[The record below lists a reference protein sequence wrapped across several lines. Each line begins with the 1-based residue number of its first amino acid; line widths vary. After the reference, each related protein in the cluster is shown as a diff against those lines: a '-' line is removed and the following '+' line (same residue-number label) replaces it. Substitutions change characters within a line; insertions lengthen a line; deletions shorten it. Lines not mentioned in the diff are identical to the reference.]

1 MNKILSLL
9 LTLIAVGAVLVAG
22 FFLFARFA
30 PSDLL
35 SKDIVQPAA
44 SQFYDNKGELI
55 STTDSEEDRIPISIN
70 KVPANLQNAFI
81 AVEDVRF
88 YDHSGIDL
96 RGIARAFISN
106 IFGADLQ
113 GGSSITQQLAKNAF
127 LTQDRTIIRKVK
139 EAFIAIQL
147 EQKYTKQEILEMYL
161 NEIYFGQGAYGVE
174 SAALTYF
181 GKHAEDLSLAEC
193 AMLAGLPKSPNYY
206 SPLSNPKAGVERQH
220 VVLDQMLKYG
230 YISEAQAKEAKTQK
244 LVYATSVN
252 KKNSLKYFID
262 YCTQQVV
269 EKYGYDAV
277 YKQGL
282 KIYTTID
289 TKMQKAAND
298 SLDNLPNY
306 YTDENKRVQP
316 QVAIVAVD
324 PQTGYIKAMVGGR
337 GTDQFNRAVLA
348 ERQPGS
354 AFKPFVYLAAID
366 NGISPAT
373 VIDDKELDFAK
384 DWNPQNYDRA
394 WHGKMSMRTALINS
408 YNIPAILIAQKVGP
422 STVIDYAK
430 KMGITSLVTS
440 GSANDN
446 NLAIA
451 LGGLTRGVTPLEMS
465 SAFAV
470 LANNG
475 SYNKPIAITKI
486 VDRTGKVLYE
496 SKVSPEQVV
505 NPKSVYLL
513 VDMMR
518 EVMTRGTGTGAAIG
532 RPAAGKTGTTS
543 DYKDA
548 WFVGFTPDL
557 STCVWIGDDN
567 GEPLNRMSG
576 GNEPAY
582 IWRDFMAAAL
592 ANVPASDFV
601 KPAGVVIPAEPQII
615 KEDNDKKDVKSG
627 KIPNAVKKTPPE
639 KTDTTKSEAAPTDKT
654 STSTKTSPVT
664 KN

>member
-1 MNKILSLL
+1 
-9 LTLIAVGAVLVAG
+9 
-22 FFLFARFA
+22 
-30 PSDLL
+30 
-35 SKDIVQPAA
+35 
-44 SQFYDNKGELI
+44 
-55 STTDSEEDRIPISIN
+55 
-70 KVPANLQNAFI
+70 
-81 AVEDVRF
+81 
-88 YDHSGIDL
+88 
-96 RGIARAFISN
+96 
-106 IFGADLQ
+106 
-113 GGSSITQQLAKNAF
+113 
-127 LTQDRTIIRKVK
+127 
-139 EAFIAIQL
+139 
-147 EQKYTKQEILEMYL
+147 
-161 NEIYFGQGAYGVE
+161 
-174 SAALTYF
+174 
-181 GKHAEDLSLAEC
+181 
-193 AMLAGLPKSPNYY
+193 
-206 SPLSNPKAGVERQH
+206 
-220 VVLDQMLKYG
+220 
-230 YISEAQAKEAKTQK
+230 
-244 LVYATSVN
+244 
-252 KKNSLKYFID
+252 
-262 YCTQQVV
+262 
-269 EKYGYDAV
+269 
-277 YKQGL
+277 
-282 KIYTTID
+282 
-289 TKMQKAAND
+289 
-298 SLDNLPNY
+298 
-306 YTDENKRVQP
+306 
-316 QVAIVAVD
+316 
-324 PQTGYIKAMVGGR
+324 
-337 GTDQFNRAVLA
+337 
-348 ERQPGS
+348 
-354 AFKPFVYLAAID
+354 
-366 NGISPAT
+366 
-373 VIDDKELDFAK
+373 
-384 DWNPQNYDRA
+384 
-394 WHGKMSMRTALINS
+394 MSMRTALINS

-567 GEPLNRMSG
+567 GEPLNRMTG

-639 KTDTTKSEAAPTDKT
+639 KTDTTKSETAPTDKT